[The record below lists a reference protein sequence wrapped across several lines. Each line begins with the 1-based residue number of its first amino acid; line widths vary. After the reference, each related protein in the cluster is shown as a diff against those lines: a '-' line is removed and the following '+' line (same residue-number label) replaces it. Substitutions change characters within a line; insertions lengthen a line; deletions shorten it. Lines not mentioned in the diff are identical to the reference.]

1 MKMKI
6 KSSLVILLTALGFLV
21 VTSSVAAVVYSYHD
35 KAKKYLDSWCSQG
48 QYTYSSGV
56 NAVLCSFRD
65 RITALESMVESTV
78 SRTEILENAVE
89 SSNNRIDVLETAVA
103 TPIDTGKR
111 ILDYGQVRCAG
122 AFPQPE
128 PNITVPTNE
137 RVTVN
142 CNRACVLWVNY
153 DVDTRNS
160 ELSPIPNG
168 WSHLYHIFVDS
179 VNQAVYNQASFPVP
193 NVAVPLAVNGVFPV
207 AAGEHVVEIYVR
219 KNGGT
224 LE

>member
-35 KAKKYLDSWCSQG
+35 KAKKCLDSWCSQG

-65 RITALESMVESTV
+65 RISTLESMVESTV
-78 SRTEILENAVE
+78 SRTEVLENAME
-89 SSNNRIDVLETAVA
+89 SSSNRIGVLETAVA

-111 ILDYGQVRCAG
+111 ILDYGQVRGAG

-128 PNITVPTNE
+128 PNTTVPTND

-153 DVDTRNS
+153 DVD
-160 ELSPIPNG
+160 
-168 WSHLYHIFVDS
+168 
-179 VNQAVYNQASFPVP
+179 
-193 NVAVPLAVNGVFPV
+193 
-207 AAGEHVVEIYVR
+207 
-219 KNGGT
+219 K
-224 LE
+224 